1 MTELGMR
8 VIAHVGLDRLPFA
21 PVVPDTLAARTDRQ
35 DAFQDL
41 HFRLYLGQLVLAL
54 AQRLRS
60 RGDHFVER
68 DPHYVEL
75 IAPPEAERRGPR
87 RTPGHPNVGSPDLH
101 ADGKQPAG

>member
-68 DPHYVEL
+68 DRHYVEL
-75 IAPPEAERRGPR
+75 IAPPEAERRGARAPR
-87 RTPGHPNVGSPDLH
+87 EPPKCVKPPPRQKP
-101 ADGKQPAG
+101 K